1 MRKLDKL
8 QQNQSYYYCEAANF
22 GSQGTPPAAAFAKS
36 ERPHPPT
43 MDTLLNIKAFL
54 ATARAGSFS
63 AAARQLGVAPSVVV
77 KRINRLEDQMRAQL
91 FTRSTRKLA
100 LTDIGERYFPRYQTL
115 VGEVEDAINGAARSP
130 ERIEGHLRIKC
141 PTTLTIQNFGEI
153 INDFQA
159 AHPGVSVEIVLIDR
173 SVNPVEED
181 FDIAIGAMPASYAN
195 VIDEPL
201 SPYPR
206 VLCAAPAYLEGRGE
220 PNHPID
226 LIGHDC
232 LVFQTTG
239 STWSFESPRG
249 LINVDVRSR
258 FSANDS
264 QILMAA
270 ACRGLGITMIARYI
284 ARPAIERGELKTLL
298 PEFPVPELWLKAL
311 VPTNKIRKAAVQNL
325 LHWIKQRMQPAPPW
339 AQ

>member
-1 MRKLDKL
+1 
-8 QQNQSYYYCEAANF
+8 
-22 GSQGTPPAAAFAKS
+22 
-36 ERPHPPT
+36 

-63 AAARQLGVAPSVVV
+63 GAARRLGVAPSVIV

-91 FTRSTRKLA
+91 FIRSTRKLT
-100 LTDIGERYFPRYQTL
+100 LTDTGERYFPRYQSI

-130 ERIEGHLRIKC
+130 DQIEGHLRIKC
-141 PTTLTIQNFGEI
+141 PTTLTILNFGEI
-153 INDFQA
+153 LTDFQT
-159 AHPGVSVEIVLIDR
+159 AHPGISIEIVLIDR

-181 FDIAIGAMPASYAN
+181 FDIAIGAMPAAYAN
-195 VIDEPL
+195 VIEEPL

-206 VLCAAPAYLEGRGE
+206 VLCAAPSYVAARGE

-232 LVFQTTG
+232 LTFQTTG

-249 LINVDVRSR
+249 LINVDVHSR

-264 QILMAA
+264 QILQAA

-284 ARPAIERGELKTLL
+284 ARPAIERGALKTLL
-298 PEFPVPELWLKAL
+298 PDYPVPEFWLKAL
-311 VPTNKIRKAAVQNL
+311 IPTGKIKKAAVQSL
-325 LHWIKQRMQPAPPW
+325 LRWIKDRMRPLPPW

>member
-1 MRKLDKL
+1 
-8 QQNQSYYYCEAANF
+8 
-22 GSQGTPPAAAFAKS
+22 
-36 ERPHPPT
+36 

-63 AAARQLGVAPSVVV
+63 AAARQLGVAPSVIV

-91 FTRSTRKLA
+91 FVRSTRKLA
-100 LTDIGERYFPRYQTL
+100 LTDTGERYFPRYQAI
-115 VGEVEDAINGAARSP
+115 VGEVEDAINGAATTP
-130 ERIEGHLRIKC
+130 DQIEGHLRIKC
-141 PTTLTIQNFGEI
+141 PTTLTILNFGEI
-153 INDFQA
+153 ITDFQA
-159 AHPGVSVEIVLIDR
+159 AHPGISVEIVLIDR

-206 VLCAAPAYLEGRGE
+206 VLCAAPSYLASRGE

-226 LIGHDC
+226 LISHDC
-232 LVFQTTG
+232 LTFQTTG
-239 STWSFESPRG
+239 STWSFASPRG
-249 LINVDVRSR
+249 LVNVDVHSR

-264 QILMAA
+264 QILQAA

-284 ARPAIERGELKTLL
+284 ARPAIESGALKTLL
-298 PEFPVPELWLKAL
+298 PDFPVPELWLKAL

-325 LHWIKQRMQPAPPW
+325 LRWIKDRMQPLPPW

>member
-1 MRKLDKL
+1 
-8 QQNQSYYYCEAANF
+8 
-22 GSQGTPPAAAFAKS
+22 
-36 ERPHPPT
+36 

-54 ATARAGSFS
+54 ASARAGSFS

-77 KRINRLEDQMRAQL
+77 KRINRLEDQMRTQL
-91 FTRSTRKLA
+91 FVRSTRKLS
-100 LTDIGERYFPRYQTL
+100 LTDTGERYFPRYQSL
-115 VGEVEDAINGAARSP
+115 VGEVEDAINGAAQSP
-130 ERIEGHLRIKC
+130 DRIEGHLRIKC
-141 PTTLTIQNFGEI
+141 PTTLTILNFGEI
-153 INDFQA
+153 ITDFQS
-159 AHPGVSVEIVLIDR
+159 AHPGISVEIVLIDR

-206 VLCAAPAYLEGRGE
+206 VLCAAPSYLAERGE
-220 PNHPID
+220 PKHPID

-239 STWSFESPRG
+239 LTWSFASPRG

-264 QILMAA
+264 QILQAA
-270 ACRGLGITMIARYI
+270 ACRGLGITMIASYI

-298 PEFPVPELWLKAL
+298 PDFPVPELWLKAL
-311 VPTNKIRKAAVQNL
+311 VPTNKIKKVAVQNL
-325 LHWIKQRMQPAPPW
+325 LQWIKDRMQPAPPW